1 MKRASSSDDVA
12 VQHLTKRVRRSLQS
26 LLEVANESEC
36 GCGASEWGC
45 AADARVEQLSGPL
58 VRMCSRGAEVRRV
71 IVSAGLLDCIQSVL
85 TDANDVKVASALC
98 VLAAMVQ
105 WSDGLE
111 AVMPPEGSLLNR
123 IIQLARGADTYVV
136 QEAALQVLR
145 NVVQAPEGAALWRAF
160 GDPMAAAALQAT
172 RSLSHPVAD
181 VAVQLVVAIV
191 LAEDH
196 TSAGA
201 GPEGATHAASS
212 ASAGASLQQQ
222 IGDTFQKTTL
232 AVDAGEMRLRV
243 LDAVCLL
250 VPHLEGRR
258 FIAHY
263 CLGTL
268 VLDSLATCPQ
278 TPPTPAASD
287 PVTHVRHRAVDAA
300 VAFSMHPG
308 GIALLVP
315 RLERGEALE
324 SPEESLAALDS
335 LAEGGSAAGGV
346 RALRRVVERL
356 QGARERRQSMF
367 ALRLLGSVRL
377 ADASVE
383 VARDWLQRLDDTT
396 MAAWR
401 ALGCHA
407 APTDAVPPTI
417 AEMKDAASRT
427 RPASMASSMAD
438 RGVAPVPALP
448 DARWAVSCYSAAVS
462 AWALRAT
469 HDDAA
474 DAAGRS
480 GRQLATEGWLRSVMR
495 VLGACAAD
503 TTEPAGPLLLLRRN
517 ILRGLSADRA
527 PLPRVQCEHRVT
539 QVFAALVE
547 SAFGSAAEDAVR
559 LRLLRRLL
567 LAWPALQIALFCHL
581 EAPGHP
587 RPDAVSLPQAS
598 PVPALPPPAV
608 LRGRLLR
615 LLLRALLGTQGS
627 PDDGVAPASPMA
639 TPDIA
644 RGADAEL
651 DEELQ
656 EEACVLAGALLGGEA
671 GDAAT
676 EWALQSSLHL
686 RLTAV
691 AAAGVSGGN
700 DLGTTAMVGGSVA
713 AAALAG
719 LSRLGSSSEVRM
731 KEVSCAVI
739 PGLVPHL
746 TVPPPPAKSTA
757 GCAALLA
764 AGLQEEGLHDLR
776 LAALRCS
783 GAWLGAPARAAAE
796 LATGLVRA
804 SSVDPA
810 VKSPVGR
817 SSPTTGSNL
826 SMPPA
831 EQRAAT
837 DPAASGDGDRGR
849 APRSFAMLLAALRQS
864 LWDEDSEI
872 RAAALEAILPAAGRA
887 GEALRSLAPPMPEQS
902 VGHELADG
910 PQGGGALPSC
920 ADAARWKV
928 VVALDGDS
936 AMRAALDR
944 PSYSLVYSATLAVA
958 KVLGCEQAPLF
969 DDAVYAAYNNEAT
982 PPPCPGDRV
991 ARCEA
996 FDIWLHQL
1004 QKSGLCGRGTAS
1016 LEMDLEET
1024 ELLPNPSI
1032 NGDQPSDLGT
1042 TLGIDAMLSGF
1053 GHRTL
1058 DCY

>member
-1 MKRASSSDDVA
+1 
-12 VQHLTKRVRRSLQS
+12 
-26 LLEVANESEC
+26 
-36 GCGASEWGC
+36 
-45 AADARVEQLSGPL
+45 
-58 VRMCSRGAEVRRV
+58 MCSRGAEVRRV

-315 RLERGEALE
+315 RLEERGEALE

-474 DAAGRS
+474 DAAGRGRGCGRVS
-480 GRQLATEGWLRSVMR
+480 G
-495 VLGACAAD
+495 
-503 TTEPAGPLLLLRRN
+503 
-517 ILRGLSADRA
+517 
-527 PLPRVQCEHRVT
+527 VT

-719 LSRLGSSSEVRM
+719 LSR
-731 KEVSCAVI
+731 
-739 PGLVPHL
+739 
-746 TVPPPPAKSTA
+746 
-757 GCAALLA
+757 
-764 AGLQEEGLHDLR
+764 
-776 LAALRCS
+776 
-783 GAWLGAPARAAAE
+783 
-796 LATGLVRA
+796 
-804 SSVDPA
+804 
-810 VKSPVGR
+810 
-817 SSPTTGSNL
+817 
-826 SMPPA
+826 
-831 EQRAAT
+831 
-837 DPAASGDGDRGR
+837 
-849 APRSFAMLLAALRQS
+849 
-864 LWDEDSEI
+864 DEDSEI

-958 KVLGCEQAPLF
+958 KAPLF

-1042 TLGIDAMLSGF
+1042 TLELRHKNVIRLEGVYVNHTEASLSLAFEYCEYDLDDIIRYQRDKINNYLPEFTVKSLMWQILSGLEYLHSNWIIHRDLKPSNLLVMGEGEEQGVVKIGDF
-1053 GHRTL
+1053 GLARIFQ
-1058 DCY
+1058 